1 MGPPTAWTDT
11 GGKRRGMSLGEN
23 STLGSRRRI
32 AAISLTG
39 AEFGVLIGV
48 RERRVRELRDKGV
61 LASDESGRYPL
72 ANVTAYCAHIRP
84 ADGGAAEGGSDAGKA
99 LDAARIRLVTAQAEA
114 REILNAQLRGE
125 VVLAEDVE
133 IIVGG
138 TFDAVR
144 AKLLAVPTTAAAR
157 LQGVTDQVA
166 VRAEIAGLI
175 ENALAEL
182 AQTEVVGTVKD
193 RARKRAGRDAAD
205 DDFDDESAVAG

>member
-1 MGPPTAWTDT
+1 
-11 GGKRRGMSLGEN
+11 MSLGEN
-23 STLGSRRRI
+23 NTIGSRRRI

-61 LASDESGRYPL
+61 LASDDAGRYPL

-84 ADGGAAEGGSDAGKA
+84 ADGKEAEGGSEVGNT
-99 LDAARIRLVTAQAEA
+99 LDAARVRLVTAQAVA
-114 REILNAQLRGE
+114 RELLNAQLRGE
-125 VVLAEDVE
+125 AVMAEDVE
-133 IIVGG
+133 VIVGG

-144 AKLLAVPTTAAAR
+144 AKLLAVPVTAAAR

-166 VRAEIAGLI
+166 MRAEIAALV

-182 AQTEVVGTVKD
+182 AKTEVVGTIKD
-193 RARKRAGRDAAD
+193 RARKRAGRGTAD
-205 DDFDDESAVAG
+205 DVEDEETAVSG

>member
-1 MGPPTAWTDT
+1 MAN
-11 GGKRRGMSLGEN
+11 SLSAN
-23 STLGSRRRI
+23 D
-32 AAISLTG
+32 
-39 AEFGVLIGV
+39 FGVLIGV
-48 RERRVRELRDKGV
+48 SERRVRELRDRGV
-61 LASDESGRYPL
+61 LTSAERGRFPL
-72 ANVTAYCAHIRP
+72 SNVTAYCAHLRP
-84 ADGGAAEGGSDAGKA
+84 SEGKASAGGSEAGST
-99 LDAARIRLVTAQAEA
+99 LDAARIRLVSAQAEA

-144 AKLLAVPTTAAAR
+144 AKLLAVPGTAAAR
-157 LQGVTDQVA
+157 LQGVTDQVV
-166 VRAEIAGLI
+166 VRAEIAGLV

-205 DDFDDESAVAG
+205 DALDDESAVAG

>member
-1 MGPPTAWTDT
+1 
-11 GGKRRGMSLGEN
+11 MSLGEK

-61 LASDESGRYPL
+61 GRYPL

-84 ADGGAAEGGSDAGKA
+84 ADGKAAEGGSEAGDS

-114 REILNAQLRGE
+114 RELLNAQLRGE
-125 VVLAEDVE
+125 AVLAEDVE

-144 AKLLAVPTTAAAR
+144 AKLLAVPVTAAAR

-166 VRAEIAGLI
+166 MRAEIGGLI

-205 DDFDDESAVAG
+205 DAFDDESAVAD